1 MSANCAPI
9 LCVGSEQALTDM
21 RSAVFTQTGH
31 KVKIATPAEAESLLE
46 AERFHLIV
54 LSARVS
60 EEERTRVLAAAGDA
74 PIVALEAPT
83 NRDRSTGKENSRF
96 SGYLNGFASSSL
108 VSGSAA
114 KGHAAGR

>member
-1 MSANCAPI
+1 M
-9 LCVGSEQALTDM
+9 EM
-21 RSAVFTQTGH
+21 RSTVLARTGH
-31 KVKIATPAEAESLLE
+31 KAKIATPTEAESLLE

-83 NRDRSTGKENSRF
+83 NRGARSTSHIANSF
-96 SGYLNGFASSSL
+96 SGF
-108 VSGSAA
+108 
-114 KGHAAGR
+114 